1 MNPDNMTVLGLYTI
15 QKVKQ
20 SLPIEDLMEWL
31 IKEHPQAELKQI
43 LAMLN
48 VIYQENFKI
57 TPASNSPKNYRI
69 GDKELTAFPQRV
81 EELGI

>member
-1 MNPDNMTVLGLYTI
+1 MTEDNITVSSLYII
-15 QKVKQ
+15 QKIRQ

-48 VIYQENFKI
+48 AIYQEKFTILPADEAPKI
-57 TPASNSPKNYRI
+57 YRV
-69 GDKELTAFPQRV
+69 GDRELTAFPQRITDN
-81 EELGI
+81 G